1 MLAHQLSFS
10 ELHRYDLGKAGIS
23 IPVWLRFGNKVVN
36 LEARVDTGP
45 TYCVFRR
52 AIGDLLGLDI
62 ESGSPQLMSTP
73 TGGFETYGHEVDVA
87 VIREYEKT
95 AERALQRIE
104 G

>member
-1 MLAHQLSFS
+1 
-10 ELHRYDLGKAGIS
+10 
-23 IPVWLRFGNKVVN
+23 
-36 LEARVDTGP
+36 
-45 TYCVFRR
+45 
-52 AIGDLLGLDI
+52 
-62 ESGSPQLMSTP
+62 MSTP